1 MEGVMLKTI
10 LFFILFSIYILPQT
24 LLEENFDYTTN
35 STLTDNGWIA
45 YSGDAIDP
53 IVVESS
59 NLNYTDYQSS
69 NIGGSVTV
77 DAVGEDVYSS
87 LSSEQTSGTVYV
99 SLLVNVSNATTS
111 ADGDYFFGLGSTG
124 AGTIGGRLY
133 IKKSGSNFAFGI
145 SKTTG
150 TTSYTDFVYSFNSTY
165 LVIIKY
171 IINSGASN
179 DDVALFVVNG
189 TIPETEPTPTI
200 TQPTES
206 SSDPSSMSVVAIRQN
221 STTNVV
227 NIDGIRVATSWAFAP
242 LPVELTSFTVLAI
255 DDQIQL
261 KWKTA
266 TEINSYG
273 FEVERL
279 QNSKIAGLQNWEKIG
294 FVEGHGNSNS
304 EKKYD
309 FIDKNVLSG
318 NKYSYRL
325 KEINT
330 DGSFKYSKVVE
341 VNFSV
346 PSEFNLSQN
355 YPNPF
360 NPVTNIKFEFDKNTK
375 ARLTVYD
382 VLGNK
387 VADLFNGRVERGRR
401 YKVKFDGSSLSSGV
415 YYYKLTGNN
424 KTEIKKMILL
434 K

>member
-1 MEGVMLKTI
+1 MFKTI

-24 LLEENFDYTTN
+24 LLEENFDYSTN
-35 STLTDNGWIA
+35 SNLTDNGWIA

-53 IVVESS
+53 MVVESS
-59 NLNYTDYQSS
+59 NLSYTDYQSS

-87 LSSEQTSGTVYV
+87 LNSEQTSGTVYV

-111 ADGDYFFGLGSTG
+111 SDGDYFFGLGSTG

-150 TTSYTDFVYSFNSTY
+150 TTSYTGFVYSFSTTY
-165 LVIIKY
+165 LLIIKY
-171 IINSGASN
+171 IINSGSSN
-179 DDVALFVVNG
+179 DDVELFVVSG

-206 SSDPSSMSVVAIRQN
+206 SSDPSSISVVAIRQN

-227 NIDGIRVATSWAFAP
+227 NIDGIRVATSWAYAP
-242 LPVELTSFTVLAI
+242 LPVELISFSALMVK
-255 DDQIQL
+255 DQIQL

-273 FEVERL
+273 FNIERL
-279 QNSKIAGLQNWEKIG
+279 IGKGNEWKKVG
-294 FVEGHGNSNS
+294 FVEGYGNSNS

-330 DGSFKYSKVVE
+330 DGTFKYSKVVE

-360 NPVTNIKFEFDKNTK
+360 NPVTNIRFEFDKNTK

-387 VADLFNGRVERGRR
+387 VADLFNGRAETGKK
-401 YKVKFDGSSLSSGV
+401 YKVKFDGSALSSGV